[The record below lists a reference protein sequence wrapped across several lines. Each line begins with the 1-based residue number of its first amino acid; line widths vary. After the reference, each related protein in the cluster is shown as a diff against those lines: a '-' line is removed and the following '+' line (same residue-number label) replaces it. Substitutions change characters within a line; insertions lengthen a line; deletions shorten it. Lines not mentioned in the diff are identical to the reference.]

1 MRRVAGRAGL
11 AAACAA
17 FAVITTAGC
26 TAAAAED
33 RGPPPA
39 EPAAVS
45 GAPSGAGSEVG
56 SFRSVRRYDEVAE
69 PVRLRITAASVDTR
83 LQRLGRAA
91 DGTVEVPADF
101 AVAGWFGEGPRPG
114 QAGPAVI
121 LGHLDSRTGP
131 GVFAA
136 LPGLA
141 PGAEVVVDRADG
153 SSAAFRVSR
162 TLRVPK
168 AEFPT
173 DLVYGATLEP
183 SLRLVTCGGSFDRD
197 TGSYRDNVVVY
208 ADPER

>member
-1 MRRVAGRAGL
+1 MRGPIAGRAGL

-17 FAVITTAGC
+17 FSVITAAGC

-39 EPAAVS
+39 GSAAS
-45 GAPSGAGSEVG
+45 GAPSGAGSAAG
-56 SFRSVRRYDEVAE
+56 SFRSVRHYDAVAE
-69 PVRLRITAASVDTR
+69 PVRLRIPAASVDTR

-91 DGTVEVPADF
+91 DGTVEVPDDF
-101 AVAGWFGEGPRPG
+101 GVAGWFGEGPRPG

-131 GVFAA
+131 GVFVA

-141 PGAEVVVDRADG
+141 PGAQVVVDRADG
-153 SSAAFRVSR
+153 SSVAFRVSR
-162 TLRVPK
+162 RLRVPK

-183 SLRLVTCGGSFDRD
+183 SLRLVTCGGSFDRE